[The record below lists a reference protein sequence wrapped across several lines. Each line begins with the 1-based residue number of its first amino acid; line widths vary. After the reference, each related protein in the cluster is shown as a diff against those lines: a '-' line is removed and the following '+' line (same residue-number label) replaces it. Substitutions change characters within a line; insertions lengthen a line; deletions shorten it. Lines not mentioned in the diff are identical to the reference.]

1 MHGPGRDR
9 PAERVGVATRD
20 VATSQTEERT
30 PDVKPPARAQKV
42 TPMLAQY
49 LRVKQQV
56 GDAILF
62 FRLGD
67 FYEMFFED
75 AERAAPLLDVTLT
88 SRNKDDPN
96 PIPMCGVPHHAALN
110 YIGKLLQHGIKVAI
124 CDQVGDAASSPGL
137 VERGLTRIITP
148 GTVLDEDEGL
158 ANSEPGY
165 LVALGRGAGE
175 AIAIATVEASTGE
188 LRCCETEALALARE
202 ELARIAPREVLFP
215 EGDEVLGELA
225 RGTEASVT
233 ARPAPA
239 GAAAPDIG
247 RTLERVLADPGPA
260 STAPVAPAT
269 DALRRAL
276 EYLAETLRGGLDHL
290 SPARVYT
297 LGDHLMLD
305 PRSRKNLA
313 VVEGSQQTRHGSLW
327 WAVDRTTTAM
337 GARRLRDWLLYPL
350 LDVHAIGERL
360 DAIEALVEAPGLRSD
375 LGERLRPVGDV
386 ERLVARL
393 SLNRAGPRELVRL
406 ARALDAASAIH
417 DLLAAETRPA
427 LIARIADAV
436 SPPPGLAERITALLV
451 ESPPLTA
458 GEGGAIR
465 AGADDEVD
473 RLRAL
478 TRDAQEL
485 IAALEA
491 RERAASGIA
500 SLKVRYQRVFGY
512 FFEVTK
518 ANLGNVPAHFVRR
531 QTIANGERYTTP
543 ELRDLEQQLTTAD
556 DRCRQRES
564 ALFTELLD
572 GVRAHEPALVR
583 LARELAS
590 LDALAGLATTAHE
603 QGYVRPS
610 LHRGNALV
618 IRDGRHPVVER
629 TSAQGCFVANDAT
642 LDEEA
647 EQIIVLTGPNMAGKS
662 TYLRQVALI
671 TLLAHA
677 GSFVP
682 AAEAQVPLTDRIWTR
697 VGAADDL
704 VAGDSTFMVEMKE
717 TAAILANLTPRT
729 LVVLDEI
736 GRGTSTYDGIA
747 IAWAVAEYLHDVQP
761 APGAR
766 VKTLFA
772 THFHELTA
780 LAETLPRVR
789 NYSVAV
795 REWKDDV
802 LFLRRVVPGPASRSY
817 GVSVARLAGVPDAVV
832 KRARDILAG
841 LEEGKSPA
849 GTPPPAQRRRAAAA
863 AQLDLFA
870 DRAQHLRREL
880 AAIDVEKLT
889 PLEALTRLHELTLLA
904 REG

>member
-1 MHGPGRDR
+1 
-9 PAERVGVATRD
+9 
-20 VATSQTEERT
+20 
-30 PDVKPPARAQKV
+30 
-42 TPMLAQY
+42 MLAQY
-49 LRVKQQV
+49 LHVKQQA
-56 GDAILF
+56 GDAVLF

-75 AERAAPLLDVTLT
+75 AERAAPLLDLTLT

-96 PIPMCGVPHHAALN
+96 PIPMCGIPHHAALG
-110 YIGKLLQHGIKVAI
+110 YISRLLGHGLKVAI
-124 CDQVGDAASSPGL
+124 CDQIGDPQSSPGL

-158 ANSEPGY
+158 ATSEPGY
-165 LVALGRGAGE
+165 LVALGRGPGDS
-175 AIAIATVEASTGE
+175 IAIATVEASTGE
-188 LRCCETEALALARE
+188 LRCCETEAAALAGE

-215 EGDEVLGELA
+215 EGDEVLGDLA
-225 RGTEASVT
+225 RGCGASVT
-233 ARPAPA
+233 PRPVALECIAPEIARVLDRVL
-239 GAAAPDIG
+239 GETAAASSQ
-247 RTLERVLADPGPA
+247 PA
-260 STAPVAPAT
+260 ARARS
-269 DALRRAL
+269 ALRGAL
-276 EYLAETLRGGLDHL
+276 EYLAETVRGGLDHL
-290 SPARVYT
+290 STVRWYA

-305 PRSRKNLA
+305 ERTRRNLA
-313 VVEGSQQTRHGSLW
+313 VVEGAAGGRHGSLW
-327 WAVDRTTTAM
+327 WAVDRTATGM
-337 GARRLRDWLLYPL
+337 GARRLREWLLYPL
-350 LDVHAIGERL
+350 LDLQAIGDRL
-360 DAIEALVEAPGLRSD
+360 DAVEALVEGAGLRADVAES
-375 LGERLRPVGDV
+375 LRPIGDT

-393 SLNRAGPRELVRL
+393 SLGRAGPREVVRL
-406 ARALDAASAIH
+406 ARALERAAVIRA
-417 DLLAAETRPA
+417 LLAEAPRPA
-427 LIARIADAV
+427 ALERIARTAT
-436 SPPPGLAERITALLV
+436 PPDGLAERITALV
-451 ESPPLTA
+451 VDSPPLA
-458 GEGGAIR
+458 AAEGGAIQP
-465 AGADDEVD
+465 GADDEVD

-491 RERAASGIA
+491 RERAATGIG
-500 SLKVRYQRVFGY
+500 SLKIRYQRVFGY

-518 ANLGNVPAHFVRR
+518 ANLALVPPHFVRR
-531 QTIANGERYTTP
+531 QTISTGERYSSP
-543 ELRDLEQQLTTAD
+543 ELRELEQQLTTAD
-556 DRCRQRES
+556 ERCRQREIV
-564 ALFTELLD
+564 LFGELL
-572 GVRAHEPALVR
+572 AEIQQHEVALSA

-590 LDALAGLATTAHE
+590 LDALCGLAATAHE
-603 QGYVRPS
+603 QGYARPG
-610 LHRGNALV
+610 LHRGSALA

-629 TSAQGCFVANDAT
+629 TSAAGRFVANDTT

-671 TLLAHA
+671 VLLAHA

-682 AAEAQVPLTDRIWTR
+682 AAEARIPLTDRIWTR

-717 TAAILANLTPRT
+717 TAAILANLSPRT

-747 IAWAVAEYLHDVQP
+747 IAWAVAEYLHDVAP
-761 APGAR
+761 GPGAR

-817 GVSVARLAGVPDAVV
+817 GVSVARLAGVPEAVV
-832 KRARDILAG
+832 LRARDILRG
-841 LEEGKSPA
+841 LENGKSPL
-849 GTPPPAQRRRAAAA
+849 GAQLSAPRRRAGNDN
-863 AQLDLFA
+863 QLDLFA
-870 DRAQHLRREL
+870 DRAQQLRREL
-880 AAIDVEKLT
+880 AALDVNALT
-889 PLEALTRLHELTLLA
+889 PLAALTRLHELALLA

>member
-1 MHGPGRDR
+1 
-9 PAERVGVATRD
+9 VATRD
-20 VATSQTEERT
+20 VATSQTGERT
-30 PDVKPPARAQKV
+30 PDVKPPRAQKM
-42 TPMLAQY
+42 TPMLTQY
-49 LRVKQQV
+49 FGVKQQV

-62 FRLGD
+62 FRMGD
-67 FYEMFFED
+67 FYELFFED
-75 AERAAPLLDVTLT
+75 AVRAAPLLDVTLT

-96 PIPMCGVPHHAALN
+96 PIPMCGVPHHAALG
-110 YIGKLLQHGIKVAI
+110 YIGKLLAHGIKVAI
-124 CDQVGDAASSPGL
+124 CDQVGDAATSPGL

-158 ANSEPGY
+158 GSSEPGY
-165 LVALGRGAGE
+165 LVALGRGAGD
-175 AIAIATVEASTGE
+175 AVAIATVEASTGE
-188 LRCCETEALALARE
+188 LRCCETEVLALARE

-225 RGTEASVT
+225 RGSEASVT
-233 ARPAPA
+233 ARPALSA
-239 GAAAPDIG
+239 IAAPEIG
-247 RTLERVLADPGPA
+247 RTLERVLVDPDPA
-260 STAPVAPAT
+260 SAAGAPAR
-269 DALRRAL
+269 DALRGAL

-290 SPARVYT
+290 SPAHVYT

-305 PRSRKNLA
+305 PRSRRNLA
-313 VVEGSQQTRHGSLW
+313 VVEGTGQTRHGSLW

-337 GARRLRDWLLYPL
+337 GARRLREWLLYPL
-350 LDVHAIGERL
+350 LDIAAIGERL
-360 DAIEALVEAPGLRSD
+360 DAVEALVEAPGLRSD
-375 LGERLRPVGDV
+375 VGESLRPVGDV

-393 SLNRAGPRELVRL
+393 SLGRAGPRELVRL
-406 ARALDAASAIH
+406 ARGLERAAAIH
-417 DLLAAETRPA
+417 DLLGAEARPA
-427 LIARIADAV
+427 LLEQIAAAV
-436 SPPPGLAERITALLV
+436 APPPGLAEQITALLV

-465 AGADDEVD
+465 PGADDEVD

-478 TRDAQEL
+478 THDAQGL

-491 RERAASGIA
+491 RERAASGIS

-518 ANLGNVPAHFVRR
+518 ANLANVPAHFVRR

-556 DRCRQRES
+556 DRCRQREA
-564 ALFTELLD
+564 ALFADLLD
-572 GVRAHEPALVR
+572 AVRAHEGALIR
-583 LARELAS
+583 LARDLAS

-610 LHRGNALV
+610 LHRGSALS

-642 LDEEA
+642 LDEES

-662 TYLRQVALI
+662 TYLRQVAI
-671 TLLAHA
+671 IVLLAHA

-682 AAEAQVPLTDRIWTR
+682 AAEAQIPLTDRIWTR

-717 TAAILANLTPRT
+717 TSAILANLTPRT

-747 IAWAVAEYLHDVQP
+747 IAWAVAEYLHEVQP

-832 KRARDILAG
+832 KRARDILRG
-841 LEEGKSPA
+841 LEDGKSPA
-849 GTPPPAQRRRAAAA
+849 GTPSPVKGRRAAAV

-870 DRAQHLRREL
+870 DRAQQLRREL

-889 PLEALTRLHELTLLA
+889 PLEALTRLHELALLA

>member
-1 MHGPGRDR
+1 
-9 PAERVGVATRD
+9 
-20 VATSQTEERT
+20 
-30 PDVKPPARAQKV
+30 
-42 TPMLAQY
+42 MLAQY
-49 LRVKQQV
+49 LRVKQQA

-75 AERAAPLLDVTLT
+75 AERAAPILDVTLT

-96 PIPMCGVPHHAALN
+96 PIPMCGVPHHAALG
-110 YIGKLLQHGIKVAI
+110 YIGKLLAHGLKVAI
-124 CDQVGDAASSPGL
+124 CDQMGDPQTSPGL

-158 ANSEPGY
+158 ATSEPGY
-165 LVALGRGAGE
+165 LVALGRGTGE
-175 AIAIATVEASTGE
+175 SIAIATVEASTGE
-188 LRCCETEALALARE
+188 LRCCETALGALAAE

-215 EGDEVLGELA
+215 EGDAVLAELA
-225 RGTEASVT
+225 RAACASVSARAVPPVAVAPEIAT
-233 ARPAPA
+233 ALQRVLPD
-239 GAAAPDIG
+239 APD
-247 RTLERVLADPGPA
+247 APSPA
-260 STAPVAPAT
+260 VAARA
-269 DALRRAL
+269 ALRCAL
-276 EYLAETLRGGLDHL
+276 EYLAETVRGGLDHL
-290 SPARVYT
+290 SPAHVYA

-305 PRSRKNLA
+305 ERSRRNLA
-313 VVEGSQQTRHGSLW
+313 VVEGQGRGRHGSLW
-327 WAVDRTTTAM
+327 WAVDRTTTPM

-350 LDVHAIGERL
+350 LDLTAIGERL
-360 DAIEALVEAPGLRSD
+360 DAVETLVEAPGLRADVAES
-375 LGERLRPVGDV
+375 LRPIGDT

-393 SLNRAGPRELVRL
+393 SLGRAGPRELVRL
-406 ARALDAASAIH
+406 SRALERAGAIH
-417 DLLAAETRPA
+417 DLLVATSPAGLLAA
-427 LIARIADAV
+427 IAAAV
-436 SPPPGLAERITALLV
+436 SPPAGLAARITDLLA
-451 ESPPLTA
+451 ESPPISA

-465 AGADDEVD
+465 AGADEEVD

-478 TRDAQEL
+478 TRDAQGL
-485 IAALEA
+485 IAGLEA
-491 RERAASGIA
+491 RERAATGIG
-500 SLKVRYQRVFGY
+500 SMKIRYQRVFGY

-518 ANLGNVPAHFVRR
+518 ANLGSVPAHFVRR
-531 QTIANGERYTTP
+531 QTISTGERYTSP
-543 ELRDLEQQLTTAD
+543 ELRELEQQLTTAD
-556 DRCRQRES
+556 ERCKQREA
-564 ALFTELLD
+564 ALFAGLLAD
-572 GVRAHEPALVR
+572 VQQHEAVLIR

-590 LDALAGLATTAHE
+590 LDALCGLATTAHE
-603 QGYVRPS
+603 LGYARPT
-610 LHRGNALV
+610 LHRGGALC

-629 TSAQGCFVANDAT
+629 TSAAGGFVANDAT
-642 LDEEA
+642 LDEEG
-647 EQIIVLTGPNMAGKS
+647 EQIILLTGPNMAGKS

-671 TLLAHA
+671 VLLAHA

-682 AAEAQVPLTDRIWTR
+682 AAEAKIPLTDRIWTR

-747 IAWAVAEYLHDVQP
+747 IAWAVAEYLHEVSP

-780 LAETLPRVR
+780 LAESMPRVR

-817 GVSVARLAGVPDAVV
+817 GVSVARLAGVPDTVV
-832 KRARDILAG
+832 KRARDILRG
-841 LEEGKSPA
+841 LENGKAPGGGITA
-849 GTPPPAQRRRAAAA
+849 GPRRRQASDD
-863 AQLDLFA
+863 QLDLFA
-870 DRAQHLRREL
+870 DRAQQLRREL
-880 AAIDVEKLT
+880 ARVDVNALT
-889 PLEALTRLHELTLLA
+889 PLDALGKLHELALLA

>member
-1 MHGPGRDR
+1 M
-9 PAERVGVATRD
+9 
-20 VATSQTEERT
+20 
-30 PDVKPPARAQKV
+30 

-56 GDAILF
+56 GDAVLF

-96 PIPMCGVPHHAALN
+96 PIPMCGVPHHAALG
-110 YIGKLLQHGIKVAI
+110 YIGKLLAHGVKVAI
-124 CDQVGDAASSPGL
+124 CDQVGEPSTSPGL
-137 VERGLTRIITP
+137 IERGLTRIITP

-158 ANSEPGY
+158 ATSEPGY
-165 LVALGRGAGE
+165 LAALGRGAGD

-188 LRCCETEALALARE
+188 LRCCETEVLALARE
-202 ELARIAPREVLFP
+202 ELARIGPREVLFP

-225 RGTEASVT
+225 RDSQASVT
-233 ARPAPA
+233 ARPVPA
-239 GAAAPDIG
+239 SPAAPEIG
-247 RTLERVLADPGPA
+247 RTLERVLGAAVAA
-260 STAPVAPAT
+260 SRAGVAPGGG
-269 DALRRAL
+269 ALRSAL
-276 EYLAETLRGGLDHL
+276 EYLAETLRGGLEHL
-290 SPARVYT
+290 SPAHVYT

-313 VVEGSQQTRHGSLW
+313 VVEGTAQTRHGSLW

-337 GARRLRDWLLYPL
+337 GARRLREWLLYPL
-350 LDVHAIGERL
+350 LDLHQVGERL
-360 DAIEALVEAPGLRSD
+360 DAVEALVEAPGLRSD
-375 LGERLRPVGDV
+375 VAASLRPAGDV

-393 SLNRAGPRELVRL
+393 SLGRAGPRELVRL
-406 ARALDAASAIH
+406 SRTLERAAAIH
-417 DLLAAETRPA
+417 GLLAREARPA
-427 LIARIADAV
+427 LLERIADGVA
-436 SPPPGLAERITALLV
+436 PPQGVAERIAALLV
-451 ESPPLTA
+451 ESPPLA
-458 GEGGAIR
+458 ASEGGTIR
-465 AGADDEVD
+465 EGADGEVD

-478 TRDAQEL
+478 TRDAQGL

-491 RERAASGIA
+491 RERAASGIG

-518 ANLGNVPAHFVRR
+518 ANLGSVPAHFVRR
-531 QTIANGERYTTP
+531 QTIANGERFTTP

-556 DRCRQRES
+556 ERCRQREA
-564 ALFTELLD
+564 ALFADLLAD
-572 GVRAHEPALVR
+572 VRTHEAALLR
-583 LARELAS
+583 LARELAN

-610 LHRGNALV
+610 LHRGRALV

-642 LDEEA
+642 LDEEG
-647 EQIIVLTGPNMAGKS
+647 EQVVVLTGPNMAGKS

-671 TLLAHA
+671 VLLAHA

-682 AAEAQVPLTDRIWTR
+682 ASEAQIPLTDRIWTR
-697 VGAADDL
+697 VGAGDDL

-780 LAETLPRVR
+780 LAEILPRVR
-789 NYSVAV
+789 NHSVAV

-802 LFLRRVVPGPASRSY
+802 LFLRRVVPGAASRSY
-817 GVSVARLAGVPDAVV
+817 GVSVARLAGVPDQVV

-841 LEEGKSPA
+841 LEEGKSLA
-849 GTPPPAQRRRAAAA
+849 GASPPGQRRRAAAA
-863 AQLDLFA
+863 AQLGLFA
-870 DRAQHLRREL
+870 DRAQQLRREL

-889 PLEALTRLHELTLLA
+889 PLEALTRLHELALLA
-904 REG
+904 REE

>member
-1 MHGPGRDR
+1 
-9 PAERVGVATRD
+9 

-30 PDVKPPARAQKV
+30 LDVKVPARVQKM
-42 TPMLAQY
+42 TPMLTQY

-56 GDAILF
+56 GDAVLF

-96 PIPMCGVPHHAALN
+96 PIPMCGVPHHAALG
-110 YIGKLLQHGIKVAI
+110 YIGKLLAHGVKVAI
-124 CDQVGDAASSPGL
+124 CDQVGDPSTSPGL
-137 VERGLTRIITP
+137 IERGLTRIITP

-158 ANSEPGY
+158 ATSEPGY
-165 LVALGRGAGE
+165 LVALGRGTGE

-188 LRCCETEALALARE
+188 LRCCETEVLALARE
-202 ELARIAPREVLFP
+202 ELARIGPREVLFP
-215 EGDEVLGELA
+215 EGDEILGELA
-225 RGTEASVT
+225 RDSQASVT
-233 ARPAPA
+233 ARPVPA
-239 GAAAPDIG
+239 SPAAPEIG
-247 RTLERVLADPGPA
+247 RTLERVLGAAEAA
-260 STAPVAPAT
+260 SGAGVAPGGG
-269 DALRRAL
+269 ALRSAL
-276 EYLAETLRGGLDHL
+276 EYLAETLRGGLEHL
-290 SPARVYT
+290 SPARVYA

-313 VVEGSQQTRHGSLW
+313 VVEGTAQTRHGSLW
-327 WAVDRTTTAM
+327 WSVDRTTTAM
-337 GARRLRDWLLYPL
+337 GARRLREWLLYPL
-350 LDVHAIGERL
+350 LDLHGIGERL
-360 DAIEALVEAPGLRSD
+360 DAVEALVEAPGLRSD
-375 LGERLRPVGDV
+375 VAASLRPAGDV

-393 SLNRAGPRELVRL
+393 SLGRAGPRELVRL
-406 ARALDAASAIH
+406 SRTLERAAAIH
-417 DLLAAETRPA
+417 GLLAREPRPA
-427 LIARIADAV
+427 LLERIADGVA
-436 SPPPGLAERITALLV
+436 PPQGVAERIAALLV
-451 ESPPLTA
+451 ESPPLA
-458 GEGGAIR
+458 ASEGGTIR
-465 AGADDEVD
+465 EGADGEVD

-478 TRDAQEL
+478 TRDAQGL

-491 RERAASGIA
+491 RERAASGIG

-518 ANLGNVPAHFVRR
+518 ANLGSVPAHFVRR
-531 QTIANGERYTTP
+531 QTIANGERFTTP
-543 ELRDLEQQLTTAD
+543 ELRDLEQQLITAD
-556 DRCRQRES
+556 DRCRQREA
-564 ALFTELLD
+564 ALFADLLAD
-572 GVRAHEPALVR
+572 VRTHEAALLR
-583 LARELAS
+583 LARELAN

-603 QGYVRPS
+603 QGYVRPN
-610 LHRGNALV
+610 LHRGRALV

-647 EQIIVLTGPNMAGKS
+647 EQVVVLTGPNMAGKS

-671 TLLAHA
+671 VLLAHA

-682 AAEAQVPLTDRIWTR
+682 ASEAQIPLTDRIWTR
-697 VGAADDL
+697 VGAGDDL

-780 LAETLPRVR
+780 LAEILPRVR
-789 NYSVAV
+789 NHSVAV

-802 LFLRRVVPGPASRSY
+802 LFLRRVVPGAASRSY
-817 GVSVARLAGVPDAVV
+817 GVSVARLAGVPDQVV

-841 LEEGKSPA
+841 LEEGKSLA
-849 GTPPPAQRRRAAAA
+849 GSSPPGQRRRAAAT

-870 DRAQHLRREL
+870 DRAQQLRREL

-889 PLEALTRLHELTLLA
+889 PLEALTRLHELALLA
-904 REG
+904 REE